1 MSILFRM
8 ETVSAEEPQA
18 PVRRVEK
25 GVAVIMRSKNEM
37 PYLPEAIAS
46 LRRQTFKDIEL
57 FAIDSGSTD
66 GSVAVL
72 QQSLDAEHLIQIA
85 SKEYVPG
92 KVLNEM
98 TARTTQEF
106 VVFQNAD
113 AIFQSDDALEKL
125 LRPLFSGE
133 ADAVMSAQITRPD
146 AKFIVTYD
154 YLRAYDPKNIKGDNA
169 DFFSAVTCAFRRD
182 LWDKI
187 KFPEKGYAEDV
198 AWARECR
205 TQEAR
210 FKLVTASV
218 VEHSHNYTLN
228 ELYRKKF
235 RHGVTFSKT
244 YGRQA
249 RLCAQL
255 FSLCKEW
262 ARDLF
267 YAVRKGRL
275 DTIPY
280 NIAYRAVIHTGLY
293 RGLKEGAR
301 G

>member
-1 MSILFRM
+1 M
-8 ETVSAEEPQA
+8 ETVSAAELQFPSGQA
-18 PVRRVEK
+18 GK

-37 PYLPEAIAS
+37 PYLPAAIES
-46 LRRQTFKDIEL
+46 LGRQTFQDFEL
-57 FAIDSGSTD
+57 WAIDSGSTD

-72 QQSLDAEHLIQIA
+72 QKTLDAAHLIQIS

-92 KVLNEM
+92 KVLNDM

-125 LRPLFSGE
+125 LKPLFDGE
-133 ADAVMSAQITRPD
+133 ADAVMCAQVTRPD

-182 LWDKI
+182 LWEKI
-187 KFPEKGYAEDV
+187 NIPDIGYAEDV
-198 AWARECR
+198 AWAKLCR
-205 TQEAR
+205 AQGAR
-210 FKLVTASV
+210 FKLVTDSV
-218 VEHSHNYTLN
+218 VEHSHNYTLKG
-228 ELYRKKF
+228 LYRKKF
-235 RHGVTFSKT
+235 RHGVTFAQT
-244 YGRQA
+244 YGRRA
-249 RLCAQL
+249 SL
-255 FSLCKEW
+255 FFQTLELCKEW
-262 ARDLF
+262 ARDLL
-267 YAVRKGRL
+267 YAIRKGRL

>member
-1 MSILFRM
+1 MRIIFCMKTAS
-8 ETVSAEEPQA
+8 SAEA
-18 PVRRVEK
+18 RA
-25 GVAVIMRSKNEM
+25 AVIMRSKNEM

-46 LRRQTFKDIEL
+46 LRRQTFQDFEL
-57 FAIDSGSTD
+57 WAVDSGSTD
-66 GSVAVL
+66 GSVDVL
-72 QQSLDAEHLIQIA
+72 QNELDATHLIQIA
-85 SKEYVPG
+85 PKEYVPG
-92 KVLNEM
+92 KVLNDM

-125 LRPLFSGE
+125 LKPLFDGE
-133 ADAVMSAQITRPD
+133 ADAVMSSQVTRPD

-154 YLRAYDPKNIKGDNA
+154 YLRAYNPKNIKGENA

-182 LWDKI
+182 LWEKI
-187 KFPEKGYAEDV
+187 NIPDIGYAEDV
-198 AWARECR
+198 AWAKLCR
-205 TQEAR
+205 AQGAR
-210 FKLVTASV
+210 FKLVTDSV
-218 VEHSHNYTLN
+218 VEHSHNYTLKG
-228 ELYRKKF
+228 LYLKKF
-235 RHGVTFSKT
+235 RHGVTFAQT
-244 YGRQA
+244 YGRRA
-249 RLCAQL
+249 DL
-255 FSLCKEW
+255 FFQTLELCKEW

-267 YAVRKGRL
+267 YAVSKGRL